1 MLCLKPSCVMALSV
15 CGPLFVVHFI
25 NAHRAVFYCQM
36 LLFEFLYVSIM
47 HIYVLNAI
55 LLESNCLM
63 FELFKAVST
72 EI

>member
-1 MLCLKPSCVMALSV
+1 MALSI
-15 CGPLFVVHFI
+15 CCPLFVVHLI

-36 LLFEFLYVSIM
+36 LLFEFLHVSIV
-47 HIYVLNAI
+47 HLYVLNAVR
-55 LLESNCLM
+55 LKSNCLM